1 MSEELEKKLNELL
14 GMKKQMEEATAEQR
28 KKNTLSV
35 LKEYKK
41 EAKRSRIRSLIAL
54 IIGMVF
60 LLFGAAGLGS
70 TQIMIMGH
78 DISGTPA
85 QYALG
90 GTFMLLGVFLIS
102 ITLLGSCIRVSKLQI
117 LAELKQ
123 FELRIIETLKK
134 L

>member
-14 GMKKQMEEATAEQR
+14 GLKKQMEEATSEQR
-28 KKNTLSV
+28 KKNYLSV
-35 LKEYKK
+35 LEQYKK
-41 EAKRSRIRSLIAL
+41 EARRARIRSGIAL
-54 IIGMVF
+54 IISLVF
-60 LLFGAAGLGS
+60 LWLGALGLGS
-70 TQIMIMGH
+70 TEIIIMGH

-102 ITLLGSCIRVSKLQI
+102 VTLLGSVIRVSKLQI

-123 FELRIIETLKK
+123 FELRLTEMLKK
-134 L
+134 